1 MWYLYVVVEK
11 DQQLGSLALWVQA
24 GDKIAPDR
32 GGHRALTE
40 TSESLEWKD
49 HKKTAFL
56 KRCLNLRKNLV
67 LSSLLA
73 VQKEDGG
80 FGEGLGSSG

>member
-1 MWYLYVVVEK
+1 VVEK
-11 DQQLGSLALWVQA
+11 DQQLGSLALRVQA
-24 GDKIAPDR
+24 GDKFAPDR
-32 GGHRALTE
+32 GRHRALTE
-40 TSESLEWKD
+40 TSESLERKD

-73 VQKEDGG
+73 VQKEHGG

>member
-1 MWYLYVVVEK
+1 VVEK
-11 DQQLGSLALWVQA
+11 EGRVSSLALRVQA

-32 GGHRALTE
+32 GRHRALTE
-40 TSESLEWKD
+40 TSESLERKD

-56 KRCLNLRKNLV
+56 KRCLNLQKNRV

-73 VQKEDGG
+73 VQRKGGG
-80 FGEGLGSSG
+80 FGEGLGPSG